1 MRSVVVGLVC
11 AMFAALTVSTVA
23 HAAGAPP
30 LDAGQRAKGMKAAP
44 ALITAASLDCQVADA
59 YYIGDQDDPKTH
71 KKNGLYE
78 IACSNGPG
86 VLIIAHPDN
95 TSQTV
100 SCLELE
106 GGPAGNFRCMLPGN
120 ANAAAGF
127 TPIVSKV
134 DPKCQV
140 AKARALGQTADGHL
154 VLEIAC
160 ANGAGYI
167 ANAPYPV
174 SASKPVTLQPCLA
187 VADQEALKCKLTDD
201 ASQLAIIDQ
210 LAAQSGKPCQVKDR
224 RYVLSTE
231 DGMNFYEIACQD
243 GHGYMLQQAADEHL
257 VNTIDCANADFVGGG
272 CTLTNARQ
280 ARSEQNALYTQL
292 AQKAGFDCQVSKYAP
307 FASAS
312 AGHEVVE
319 LACSNRPDGAIA
331 QFSASASEH
340 GEIYPCSV
348 SELKGFRCGL
358 TQPDAGYALLTADLK
373 KLGKTTCTVNG
384 SRMVGVT
391 AAGVGY
397 MEVSCSDG
405 GLGFMIGYT
414 TTPALTAKDA
424 LVCNMASGIA
434 GGCRMPANT
443 RHSAPPAG
451 GH

>member
-160 ANGAGYI
+160 DQICGNGHYSMKGVVKVVSQEEFILWKAKQKAAYYT
-167 ANAPYPV
+167 AFPDKDPTAP
-174 SASKPVTLQPCLA
+174 KA
-187 VADQEALKCKLTDD
+187 VA
-201 ASQLAIIDQ
+201 
-210 LAAQSGKPCQVKDR
+210 
-224 RYVLSTE
+224 STQ
-231 DGMNFYEIACQD
+231 Y
-243 GHGYMLQQAADEHL
+243 
-257 VNTIDCANADFVGGG
+257 
-272 CTLTNARQ
+272 
-280 ARSEQNALYTQL
+280 
-292 AQKAGFDCQVSKYAP
+292 
-307 FASAS
+307 
-312 AGHEVVE
+312 
-319 LACSNRPDGAIA
+319 
-331 QFSASASEH
+331 
-340 GEIYPCSV
+340 
-348 SELKGFRCGL
+348 
-358 TQPDAGYALLTADLK
+358 
-373 KLGKTTCTVNG
+373 
-384 SRMVGVT
+384 
-391 AAGVGY
+391 
-397 MEVSCSDG
+397 
-405 GLGFMIGYT
+405 
-414 TTPALTAKDA
+414 
-424 LVCNMASGIA
+424 
-434 GGCRMPANT
+434 
-443 RHSAPPAG
+443 
-451 GH
+451 